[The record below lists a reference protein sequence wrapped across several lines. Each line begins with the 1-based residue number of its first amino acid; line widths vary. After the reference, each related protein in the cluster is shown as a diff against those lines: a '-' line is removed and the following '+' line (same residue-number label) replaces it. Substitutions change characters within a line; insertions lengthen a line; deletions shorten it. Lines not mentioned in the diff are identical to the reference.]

1 MEAKDKGA
9 VRAKMFGEP
18 IERRRWMK
26 SVARKLPFRPTLR
39 FLYSFFLQ
47 RGFLDGYA
55 GFVMCRLLAWYEFM
69 SIAKYREMLVL
80 RSDEAKRESMNTSG
94 RPS

>member
-1 MEAKDKGA
+1 MEAKDEGA
-9 VRAKMFGEP
+9 VRARIFGEP
-18 IERRRWMK
+18 IERRRWLK
-26 SVARKLPFRPTLR
+26 AKARKLPFRPTLR
-39 FLYSFFLQ
+39 FLYSFFAQ

-69 SIAKYREMLVL
+69 SIAKYREMAMTA
-80 RSDEAKRESMNTSG
+80 SDEAKRDATRVSG